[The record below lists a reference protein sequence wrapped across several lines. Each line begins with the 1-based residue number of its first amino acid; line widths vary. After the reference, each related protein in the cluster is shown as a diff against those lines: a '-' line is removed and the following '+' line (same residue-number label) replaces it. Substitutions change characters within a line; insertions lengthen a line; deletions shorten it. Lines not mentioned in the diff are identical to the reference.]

1 MSTIDVFLEQLEKR
15 LNIHVVQQ
23 ILRESE
29 LLSARSWSELRAIV
43 KGAVKANPSLL
54 ARLEAALVM
63 QQLCDLK
70 AIAFYELPAHAAPL
84 IELNLKT
91 AKISASPLSRA
102 FPIDVSS
109 AVLEQ
114 DDGELKI
121 VHRFADDFGCGIVL
135 SRRRRFSVSNEY
147 AQGTLSPEVQRQ
159 FPNAEKIIAVTYFNK
174 QTYDVI
180 YLNKNNNIL
189 EVRADCTRESGQLQ
203 TAGQLNK
210 SVDELRLYA
219 SGFVSKAVKGF
230 NLGHPINL
238 LPLAKRVYEDKSGAI
253 KKIGFA
259 TEEESVKR
267 ETMRAG
273 VDLRT
278 ELFHKTGAKAIDHKM
293 SIFEVAIQ
301 WHGSDVIGGV
311 SGSKPEIHIP
321 GSYREYV
328 KVGART
334 DFLFVKGVRTYAD
347 SNFILEK
354 LKSYK

>member
-1 MSTIDVFLEQLEKR
+1 MSTIDVFLEHLEKR

-29 LLSARSWSELRAIV
+29 LLSARSWSELKAIV
-43 KGAVKANPSLL
+43 KGAVKAKPSLID
-54 ARLEAALVM
+54 RLRSALIM

-70 AIAFYELPAHAAPL
+70 AIAFYEIAPAAASQ
-84 IELNLKT
+84 IELSLKNIKLT
-91 AKISASPLSRA
+91 ISPLSDA

-109 AVLEQ
+109 SALEK
-114 DDGELKI
+114 DDGKLKI
-121 VHRFADDFGCGIVL
+121 VHKFSDDFGCGLVL
-135 SRRRRFSVSNEY
+135 SRRRRFSISNEY
-147 AQGTLSPEVQRQ
+147 SHSSLPPELQKQ
-159 FPNAEKIIAVTYFNK
+159 FPNAEKIIEVTYLNK

-180 YLNKNNNIL
+180 YLNQKNNIL
-189 EVRADCTRESGQLQ
+189 EVRADCTRDAGQQQ
-203 TAGQLNK
+203 TAGQLNR
-210 SVDELRLYA
+210 SIDELRA
-219 SGFVSKAVKGF
+219 FAGGFVSKAVPGF

-238 LPLAKRVYEDKSGAI
+238 LPLANKVYADGSGAI

-273 VDLRT
+273 VDLRS

-301 WHGSDVIGGV
+301 WHGADVNGGV

-321 GSYREYV
+321 GNYRDYV

>member
-1 MSTIDVFLEQLEKR
+1 MSAIDVFLEQLESR

-23 ILRESE
+23 ILREAE
-29 LLSARSWSELRAIV
+29 LPTARSWSELRAIV
-43 KGAVKANPSLL
+43 KGAVKAKPSLMD
-54 ARLEAALVM
+54 RLEAALVM

-70 AIAFYELPAHAAPL
+70 AIAFYEIPSHAVPL
-84 IELNLKT
+84 IELNFKT
-91 AKISASPLSRA
+91 AKLSASTLTSS

-109 AVLEQ
+109 SVLEQ
-114 DDGELKI
+114 DDGVLKI
-121 VHRFADDFGCGIVL
+121 VHKFSDDFGRGIVL
-135 SRRRRFSVSNEY
+135 SRRRRFSINNEY
-147 AQGTLSPEVQRQ
+147 AHGALTPELQKQ
-159 FPNAEKIIAVTYFNK
+159 FPNAEKIIEVTSFNK

-180 YLNKNNNIL
+180 YLNKNSNIL

-203 TAGQLNK
+203 TAGQLNR

-219 SGFVSKAVKGF
+219 SGFVSKVVKGY

-238 LPLAKRVYEDKSGAI
+238 LPLAKKVYEDRSGAI

-301 WHGSDVIGGV
+301 WHGSEVVGGV

-321 GSYREYV
+321 GSYRDYV
-328 KVGART
+328 KIGART

-347 SNFILEK
+347 SNFIIEK

>member
-1 MSTIDVFLEQLEKR
+1 MSTIDVFLDHLEKR

-23 ILRESE
+23 ILRESQ
-29 LLSARSWSELRAIV
+29 LLSARSWSELKAIV
-43 KGAVKANPSLL
+43 KGAVKAKPSLID
-54 ARLEAALVM
+54 RLRSALIM

-70 AIAFYELPAHAAPL
+70 AIAFYEVSPSAASQ
-84 IELNLKT
+84 IGLNLKNIKLT
-91 AKISASPLSRA
+91 ISPLTDA
-102 FPIDVSS
+102 FPIDVSNS
-109 AVLEQ
+109 ILEK
-114 DDGELKI
+114 DNGSLKV
-121 VHRFADDFGCGIVL
+121 VHKFSDDFGCGVVL

-147 AQGTLSPEVQRQ
+147 AHGSLTPELQKQ
-159 FPNAEKIIAVTYFNK
+159 FPNAEKIIEVTYLNK
-174 QTYDVI
+174 QTYDVV
-180 YLNKNNNIL
+180 YLNQKNNIL
-189 EVRADCTRESGQLQ
+189 EVRADCTRETGQQQ
-203 TAGQLNK
+203 TAGQLNR
-210 SVDELRLYA
+210 SVDDLRA
-219 SGFVSKAVKGF
+219 FTGGFVSKAVPGY

-238 LPLAKRVYEDKSGAI
+238 LPLASKVYADGSGAI

-273 VDLRT
+273 VDLRS

-301 WHGSDVIGGV
+301 WHGADVNGGV

-321 GSYREYV
+321 GSYRDYV

>member
-1 MSTIDVFLEQLEKR
+1 MSTIDVFLEHLERR

-29 LLSARSWSELRAIV
+29 LLSARSWSELKAIV
-43 KGAVKANPSLL
+43 KGAVKAKPDLMD
-54 ARLEAALVM
+54 RLRSALVM

-70 AIAFYELPAHAAPL
+70 AIAFYEVSP
-84 IELNLKT
+84 
-91 AKISASPLSRA
+91 SASSKIESSLQAAKLMTSALTSA
-102 FPIDVSS
+102 FPIDVSNS
-109 AVLEQ
+109 VLET
-114 DDGELKI
+114 DDGKLKV
-121 VHRFADDFGCGIVL
+121 VHKFSDDFGCGIVL
-135 SRRRRFSVSNEY
+135 SRRRRFSISNEY
-147 AQGTLSPEVQRQ
+147 THGSLSPELQKQ
-159 FPNAEKIIAVTYFNK
+159 FPNAEKIIEVTYLNK

-180 YLNKNNNIL
+180 YLNKKNNIL
-189 EVRADCTRESGQLQ
+189 EVRADCTRDAGQLQ
-203 TAGQLNK
+203 TAGQLKK
-210 SVDELRLYA
+210 SVDELRVFA
-219 SGFVSKAVKGF
+219 SGFVSKAVAGY
-230 NLGHPINL
+230 NLAHPINL
-238 LPLAKRVYEDKSGAI
+238 LPLTRKVYADGSGAI

-321 GSYREYV
+321 GSYRDYV

-334 DFLFVKGVRTYAD
+334 DFLLVKGVRTYSD